1 MESELFSAMINLT
14 NAHAAGD
21 EAGRRAAVKNLTKA
35 VVEGHVTTEEP
46 IPSLPTVWIVVR
58 ISGSDEAVLG
68 VYSSESKAT
77 VIASE
82 LQALGRNR
90 YRVDKRRVE

>member
-1 MESELFSAMINLT
+1 MSDELFQGMVALT
-14 NAHAAGD
+14 KAHAEGNEPA
-21 EAGRRAAVKNLTKA
+21 RRAAVQQLAEA
-35 VVEGHVTTEEP
+35 VDNTEEA

-68 VYSSESKAT
+68 VYSTEPKAS
-77 VIASE
+77 VIAEE